1 MADYEVHH
9 EIVASNQDVDV
20 RFYLSVDQGSYV
32 APHWHNSLEIIY
44 MLEGSMHVKME
55 DREKEVQAGD
65 ICLLN
70 SREIHSFRSTKN
82 KSLVLQVPEIFLEKY
97 IPDYAQMRFYIDP
110 NPKRQTEITKLEW
123 LKKVCYDMYVIYEVR
138 PEGYLLK
145 FNSLLYDLMYM
156 FLHSYSEKLVEKEI
170 SKARKNREQLKKI
183 MRYLDEN
190 HSRQV
195 TVQETAG
202 QFGYNPDY
210 LSRMLKKQIGLTA
223 MEYLHEV
230 RMNHIH
236 RDLLNTDDYVNEI
249 FQRHGCTNYKV
260 AMRWFKERYNCTPT
274 QARKEKNNQIEIIVN
289 TEKDKII

>member
-97 IPDYAQMRFYIDP
+97 IPDYAQMRFHIDP

-223 MEYLHEV
+223 MEYL
-230 RMNHIH
+230 
-236 RDLLNTDDYVNEI
+236 
-249 FQRHGCTNYKV
+249 
-260 AMRWFKERYNCTPT
+260 
-274 QARKEKNNQIEIIVN
+274 
-289 TEKDKII
+289 